1 MTKSASSVIYSSPSF
16 CYKGGSNLSFKILSF
31 SVFQVNFLKIKPRLT
46 TITSQGNLAYIPTI
60 PALSW
65 INNHLYHQTSSC
77 ITKALS
83 YIQNSFALPPF

>member
-1 MTKSASSVIYSSPSF
+1 MTKSASSVSYSSPSF

-31 SVFQVNFLKIKPRLT
+31 SVFQVKFLKIKPRLA